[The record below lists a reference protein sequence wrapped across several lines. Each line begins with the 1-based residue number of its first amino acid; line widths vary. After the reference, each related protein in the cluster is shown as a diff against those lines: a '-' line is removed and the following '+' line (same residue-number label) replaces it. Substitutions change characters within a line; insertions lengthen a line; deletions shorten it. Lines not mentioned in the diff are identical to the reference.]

1 MSSLPSTPRE
11 YSAVA
16 KLLHWTMA
24 IIWLS
29 AWIIGYVGVT
39 WREEIN
45 QNHGWTL
52 AHKALASTILFL
64 VVMRI
69 LWRMTHR
76 VPSLP
81 ATMSPFM
88 QKTAHFAHYLLY
100 AVALIGL
107 PLSGWMW
114 SSVAGYPI
122 MVLWLFQ
129 LPPLTSPHPEYYDI
143 MKQIHVTTAYAM
155 GIMVSGHILIALKH
169 AFIDKDS
176 VMKSMLLGK
185 KHRLAKED

>member
-1 MSSLPSTPRE
+1 MTSLPSSPRE
-11 YSAVA
+11 YSSVA

-24 IIWLS
+24 LIWLS

-39 WREEIN
+39 WREELN

-88 QKTAHFAHYLLY
+88 QKMAHFAHYLLY

-107 PLSGWMW
+107 PLSGWVW

-129 LPPLTSPHPEYYDI
+129 LPPLTSPHPEYYDM

-185 KHRLAKED
+185 KHRLVKED